1 MPCGRQ
7 RRRHHVVVAGQ
18 GGAGGVDAVGRRR
31 AQLQLAARLE
41 RDRGAVREGSEAA
54 GELDQIVEGH
64 DPLRVGAVED
74 VPLQLRARPARSAPG
89 GSIAG
94 ESGPGPWP
102 WSAGAR
108 DRTRTSALRPHRPDD
123 TVRLDHRPGTAGTPA
138 VAPAHAPLIPTR
150 GHRCHLLRSAHVS
163 HLTTGRRTGVR
174 RSPGISDAA
183 WYPGAVKIEDYALI
197 GDTQTAGLVS
207 TAGSI
212 DWLCLPRFDSG
223 ACFAALLGDERDG
236 RWLLAPD
243 GRRSRPGGAAT
254 APARW
259 CWRPSWR
266 RPMVRCGSSTACRSA
281 TAPRTWCGIV
291 EGLRGRVPMHMEL
304 ILRFDYG
311 SVVPWVRQVD
321 GRLRATAG
329 PDSIEL
335 VTPVETRGEDFRTAR
350 RLHRRSPAIG
360 VPFLLRWHPSHEPPP
375 PLDRRRGGGR
385 RTPTPGGRSG
395 RREPTSTSATTAG
408 ATRCMRSLITL
419 KALTYAPTGGIVAA
433 ATTSLPEK
441 IGGVRNWDYRYCW
454 LRDATFT
461 LYSLMLAGY
470 VDEATA
476 WRDWLLRAVAGEPS
490 KLQIMYGAGGRAP
503 ARRVRAAPPGRLR
516 GIAAGAHRQRR
527 QRAVPARRLRR
538 GDGRHAPGP
547 PGRA

>member
-1 MPCGRQ
+1 M
-7 RRRHHVVVAGQ
+7 RR
-18 GGAGGVDAVGRRR
+18 
-31 AQLQLAARLE
+31 
-41 RDRGAVREGSEAA
+41 
-54 GELDQIVEGH
+54 
-64 DPLRVGAVED
+64 
-74 VPLQLRARPARSAPG
+74 
-89 GSIAG
+89 
-94 ESGPGPWP
+94 
-102 WSAGAR
+102 
-108 DRTRTSALRPHRPDD
+108 
-123 TVRLDHRPGTAGTPA
+123 GTQ
-138 VAPAHAPLIPTR
+138 
-150 GHRCHLLRSAHVS
+150 
-163 HLTTGRRTGVR
+163 
-174 RSPGISDAA
+174 
-183 WYPGAVKIEDYALI
+183 GAVKIEDYALI

-236 RWLLAPD
+236 RWLLTPN
-243 GRRSRPGGAAT
+243 GRDHRPGGAGT
-254 APARW
+254 APVRW
-259 CWRPSWR
+259 CWRRSWR
-266 RPMVRCGSSTACRSA
+266 RPMVRCGSWTACRSA
-281 TAPRTWCGIV
+281 TAPPTWSASSRACGA
-291 EGLRGRVPMHMEL
+291 GCRCHMEL

-311 SVVPWVRQVD
+311 SVVPWMRQVD

-335 VTPVETRGEDFRTAR
+335 VTPVETRGEDFRTLADFTVGPGDR
-350 RLHRRSPAIG
+350 

-375 PLDRRRGGGR
+375 PSIDAIAAVEDTDAWWSEWTGRARLDLGHDHWRD
-385 RTPTPGGRSG
+385 
-395 RREPTSTSATTAG
+395 AA
-408 ATRCMRSLITL
+408 MRSLITL

-490 KLQIMYGAGGRAP
+490 KLQIMYGPAGERRLDEFELPAP
-503 ARRVRAAPPGRLR
+503 RRLR

-547 PGRA
+547 PGGHDRRRRLRLGVPVRADGLPGVGVEGARRGHLGGARARAATSPTRR